1 MKERFP
7 ETVNGFLQKYRR
19 VEFEMNVT
27 RPRIKCADGYTV
39 SAQAG
44 YGIYSVPRID
54 ADFYNAVELGY
65 PSAEDKELIPY
76 AENRN
81 SPLNTVYGYVP
92 VKIVD
97 EVLKKHGGIIGAD
110 FSNVASKDWPRTD

>member
-1 MKERFP
+1 MQERFP

-19 VEFEMNVT
+19 VEFGMNVT
-27 RPRIKCADGYTV
+27 RPRIKCADGYSV

-44 YGIYSVPRID
+44 YGIYSVPRTD

-65 PSAEDKELIPY
+65 PSAEDKEFIPY
-76 AENRN
+76 AEDQG
-81 SPLNTVYGYVP
+81 SPLDTVYAYVP
-92 VKIVD
+92 TEIVD

-110 FSNVASKDWPRTD
+110 FGNDMSRKWPRED